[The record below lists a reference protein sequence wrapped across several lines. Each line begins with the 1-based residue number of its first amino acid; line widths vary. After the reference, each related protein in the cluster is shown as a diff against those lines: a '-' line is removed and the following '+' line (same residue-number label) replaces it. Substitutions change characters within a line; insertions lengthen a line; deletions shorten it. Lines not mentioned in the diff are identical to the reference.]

1 MSHPIAPQARLFLAA
16 CLLWAPL
23 VGFAT
28 NLPDFTEV
36 VEESGKAVVNITTTS
51 SNQEAKQLVSD
62 DLRLEIEKT
71 PLMNVLKEVF
81 GDKLDETL
89 SGQGPGVGSGTIV
102 STDGYIVT
110 NYHVINGADE
120 IFVRLKDR
128 RGYLAKVIGVDLG
141 TDLALIK
148 IDAKDLPYLDLE
160 KDSIPKVGQWVIAI
174 GSPFGFENTVTVGVV
189 SALGR
194 NLGEE
199 RYVPFIQ
206 TDVAINPGNSGG
218 PLIDVEG
225 HVVGINSQIV
235 SESGSFAGL
244 SFSVPASVAKS
255 VVSQIKQKG
264 FVTRG
269 WIGLAFQDLTRELAE
284 SFGMQKVKG
293 ALIAKVMP
301 GSPAAKAG
309 IQQGDIIV
317 EFNGEDVIFASD
329 LPPKVGLI
337 PIDTFVNLTILR
349 DQKTLPFKV
358 KIESVPQIRSQVLT
372 FNPASVDSV
381 NYGIRV
387 RDMAGAELTQLS
399 GIKGVVVDHVQG
411 KPWIRVGIREGDVIV
426 SIDKKA
432 VTSAKTF
439 YSILSSLP
447 RNQNISLLV
456 ARSGEVE
463 RYIAIKLS
471 DQ

>member
-1 MSHPIAPQARLFLAA
+1 MSHPIAPQARFFLAA

-36 VEESGKAVVNITTTS
+36 VELSGKAVVNITTTS

-71 PLMNVLKEVF
+71 PLMNVLREVF
-81 GDKLDETL
+81 GDKLEETL

-102 STDGYIVT
+102 SSDGYIVT

-148 IDAKDLPYLDLE
+148 IDAKDLPYLELE
-160 KDSIPKVGQWVIAI
+160 KDAIPKVGQWVIAI

-218 PLIDVEG
+218 PLIDAEG

-235 SESGSFAGL
+235 SESGNFAGL
-244 SFSVPASVAKS
+244 SFSVPASVVKS
-255 VVSQIKQKG
+255 VVSQIKEKG

-309 IQQGDIIV
+309 IEQGDIIV

-337 PIDTFVNLTILR
+337 PIDSFVNVTILR
-349 DQKTLPFKV
+349 NQKTLPFKV

-372 FNPASVDSV
+372 FNPISADQTH
-381 NYGIRV
+381 YGIRV
-387 RDMAGAELTQLS
+387 RDMEGAELTQLS
-399 GIKGVVVDHVQG
+399 GVKGVVVDHVDS
-411 KPWIRVGIREGDVIV
+411 KIWIRAGIREKDVIV
-426 SIDKKA
+426 SIDKKL
-432 VTSAKTF
+432 VTNAKAF
-439 YSILSSLP
+439 YSVLSSLP

-463 RYIAIKLS
+463 RYVAVKLS
-471 DQ
+471 D